1 MSNMPHRKTPPHLA
15 GKRIVV
21 VVNPQSAQQK
31 WRRSPKFRAYL
42 NARFPGRIYDHF
54 ADKADMIETVARLA
68 AENDIIIGLG
78 GDGTLADIM
87 QGLIK
92 SGRQADVLM
101 GIIPF
106 GSGNALR
113 ESLHI
118 PKRARAAVKAFYRGR
133 PQTIDLIDV
142 GGRVASFVSIGA
154 TGMVTHR
161 HAKLKIPGL
170 AGHLLAS
177 AWMAWHAREYFEIEL
192 SDGFDDK
199 GQAFD
204 RKVLKMKVFD
214 CVVNKTNH
222 FGYSWVVAPKAR
234 IDDGYLDVTI
244 FDIRAYNYLIN
255 FPLIYFGAYQRLLK
269 HFKARRVV
277 IRGEM
282 LHAQYNGE
290 ILAPCRELE
299 LKVLPRALR
308 VIRPR

>member
-1 MSNMPHRKTPPHLA
+1 MPHRKTSPHLA
-15 GKRIVV
+15 GKRVAV
-21 VVNPQSAQQK
+21 VVNPHSARRK
-31 WRRSPKFRAYL
+31 WSRSPKIRAYL
-42 NARFPGRIYDHF
+42 NERFPGRIYDQF
-54 ADKADMIETVARLA
+54 AGKADMIETVARLA
-68 AENDIIIGLG
+68 AENDVILGLG

-87 QGLIK
+87 QGIIN
-92 SGRQADVLM
+92 SGRQKDVLL

-118 PKRARAAVKAFYRGR
+118 PKSPRAAVKAFYRGR
-133 PQTIDLIDV
+133 PRSIDLIDV

-154 TGMVTHR
+154 TGMVSLRKTQI
-161 HAKLKIPGL
+161 KIPGL

-177 AWMAWHAREYFEIEL
+177 AWMAWYAREYVEIEL
-192 SDGFDDK
+192 TDGLDDK

-222 FGYSWVVAPKAR
+222 FGYSWVVAPKAK

-290 ILAPCRELE
+290 ILEPCRELE
-299 LKVLPRALR
+299 LKVLPKALR

>member
-1 MSNMPHRKTPPHLA
+1 
-15 GKRIVV
+15 
-21 VVNPQSAQQK
+21 
-31 WRRSPKFRAYL
+31 
-42 NARFPGRIYDHF
+42 
-54 ADKADMIETVARLA
+54 
-68 AENDIIIGLG
+68 
-78 GDGTLADIM
+78 M

-142 GGRVASFVSIGA
+142 GGQVASFVSIGA

-290 ILAPCRELE
+290 ILAPCRKLE